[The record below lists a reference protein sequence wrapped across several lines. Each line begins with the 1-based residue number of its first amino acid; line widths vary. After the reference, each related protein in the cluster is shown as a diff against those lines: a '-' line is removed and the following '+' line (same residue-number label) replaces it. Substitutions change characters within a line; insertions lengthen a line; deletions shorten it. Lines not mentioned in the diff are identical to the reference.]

1 MVTRQDKYTAYD
13 LSVNYAFT
21 LQWSARG
28 EYLASRN
35 KSNLPL
41 FEYKRRI
48 GQVKLRYD
56 FR

>member
-1 MVTRQDKYTAYD
+1 MTRRDEYIAYD
-13 LSVNYAFT
+13 LSVNFAFAP
-21 LQWSARG
+21 QWAARG
-28 EYLASRN
+28 EYVVSHN

-41 FEYKRRI
+41 FEYRRRI